1 MRTKSKSG
9 RVFELPSDQEESD
22 INEPM
27 LDFMN
32 LAAK

>member
-1 MRTKSKSG
+1 
-9 RVFELPSDQEESD
+9 VFELPSDQEESD

>member
-9 RVFELPSDQEESD
+9 RVFELPSDQEEPD

-32 LAAK
+32 PAAK